1 MSRGKGIPS
10 NVDAEAA
17 LLGCILL
24 RPSVMG
30 EMIDRLD
37 SGDFLKP
44 NHRKAFE
51 AVRALHVTGKPI
63 DVLTVSAVAEQ
74 MYSDDGQGNEW
85 LGVIQDLVASP
96 PSISN
101 YGRYA
106 ETVIDNSRRR
116 AVIGRLGELSSQA
129 YEYDNPIDEII
140 AEATAINGDH
150 LIANRDGS
158 VTGLFSAAEMAVLVD
173 TQEDLGNKPWL
184 IPGTMKPGWRIIVV
198 AGEGVGKAV
207 LMRFLAAHAAA
218 GRDPWSPTTFI
229 EPRRVLYVDVENEA
243 ETVVHQLRIANR
255 AHDLIKE
262 SEDRLHI
269 WHREGGINLRHRR
282 SLAEFESVLQ
292 KTQPEIVFAG
302 PLYKLFRRSPK
313 EDLEQAALEFTE
325 IIDDLRVR
333 YGFAIMLEHHAP
345 KASGGAFRDLN
356 PFGSSLF
363 MRWPVIGLT
372 LDFDGPV
379 SHDSIDYV
387 LNIGRFR
394 RDRVLNDW
402 PNAIERSSR
411 SKYAFSGF
419 WSQGCGTKLEV
430 AARLGL

>member
-1 MSRGKGIPS
+1 MGRGKGIPT
-10 NVDAEAA
+10 NLDAEAA
-17 LLGCILL
+17 LLGCFLL
-24 RPSVMG
+24 RPTAVG
-30 EMIDRLD
+30 ELVDRLD
-37 SGDFLKP
+37 ASDFIK
-44 NHRKAFE
+44 NDHHKAFE
-51 AVRALHVTGKPI
+51 AIRALHVNGKPV
-63 DVLTVSAVAEQ
+63 DVLTVAAVAEQ
-74 MYSDDGQGNEW
+74 MFGEHGNGW
-85 LGVIQDLVASP
+85 LTVIQDIVASP
-96 PSISN
+96 PAISN

-116 AVIGRLGELSSQA
+116 AVISRLGELA
-129 YEYDNPIDEII
+129 DRTYEYENSVDEIL
-140 AEATAINGDH
+140 AEVTSITGDH
-150 LIANRDGS
+150 LIANRDGT
-158 VTGLFSAAEMAVLVD
+158 VQGLFTAAELTAIVD
-173 TQEDLGNKPWL
+173 HQEDLGNKPWL

-218 GRDPWSPTTFI
+218 GRDPWNPTTFI
-229 EPRRVLYVDVENEA
+229 EPRRCLYVDVENEA
-243 ETVVHQLRIANR
+243 ETVVHQIRIANR
-255 AHDLIKE
+255 HHDLLSE
-262 SEDRLHI
+262 SEGNLHI
-269 WHREGGINLRHRR
+269 WHREGGINLRNRR
-282 SLAEFESVLQ
+282 TLAEFESVLQ
-292 KTQPEIVFAG
+292 RTQPEIVFAG

-345 KASGGAFRDLN
+345 KASGGGFRELN

-372 LDFDGPV
+372 LDFNGPV
-379 SHDSIDYV
+379 DHDSIDYQ

-402 PNAIERSSR
+402 PGAIERSSHSR
-411 SKYAFSGF
+411 YAFSGY
-419 WSQGCGTKLEV
+419 WPMGRGQKLEI